1 MTSRALDRPLLL
13 CRVLVLLVGRRFFW
27 YGMSAYLTFSW
38 GTMIYLDNASTTQV
52 VPEIAELV
60 LSCLR
65 EDFGNPSSA
74 HRLGIAASQRIKTA
88 KDLFLA
94 AIGDD
99 RGTVGDVLWTS
110 GGTEADA
117 LGILGAARARVRI
130 GTHII
135 ATAIEHPA
143 VLGSAQL
150 LAAEGYSLTLVP
162 VSPDGVVSAE
172 AVAEAVTD
180 KTTVVACMLVNNE
193 VGTIQPVADVARAV
207 RAKNRDVHLHCDA
220 VQGLGKIPVDVRA
233 LGVDTLAFSGH
244 KLHAPKGI
252 GALWVRKGARLSR
265 LWSGGGQ
272 QAGLRSGTENVAGIA
287 AFAEAAR
294 RAVAEMETT
303 AIRVATLRA
312 RLERA
317 ILAADPGARVN
328 GALAPRAPAIVS
340 LSFPGVPAEP
350 LLHSLEG
357 HGVYVSAGSACASQ
371 SHHPSH
377 VLRALGVSEDMGTIR
392 VSLSKLTCEA
402 DVDTAARLIVD
413 EARALRAEFSP
424 RAS

>member
-1 MTSRALDRPLLL
+1 
-13 CRVLVLLVGRRFFW
+13 
-27 YGMSAYLTFSW
+27 
-38 GTMIYLDNASTTQV
+38 MIYLDNASTTQV

-74 HRLGIAASQRIKTA
+74 HRLGIAASQLIKNA
-88 KDLFLA
+88 KDLLLA
-94 AIGDD
+94 AIGDE
-99 RGTVGDVLWTS
+99 RGTIGDVLWTS

-117 LGILGAARARVRI
+117 LGILGAARARARI
-130 GTHII
+130 GTHIV
-135 ATAIEHPA
+135 ASAIEHPA

-150 LAAEGYSLTLVP
+150 LAAEGFSLTLVP
-162 VSPDGVVSAE
+162 VSPNGVVSAE

-252 GALWVRKGARLSR
+252 GALWVRRGMRLSR

-294 RAVAEMETT
+294 RAVVELATT
-303 AIRVATLRA
+303 ATRVTTLRA
-312 RLERA
+312 RLERV
-317 ILAADPGARVN
+317 ILAAELGARVN
-328 GALAPRAPAIVS
+328 GARAPRAPAIAS

-350 LLHSLEG
+350 LLHSLEAR
-357 HGVYVSAGSACASQ
+357 GVYVSAGSACASQ
-371 SHHPSH
+371 SPHPSH

-392 VSLSKLTCEA
+392 ASLSKLTSEA
-402 DVDTAARLIVD
+402 DVDTAARIIVD